1 MYAGL
6 KPGGQTN
13 GPGASLTTRLPSIR
27 KGGASAVFLKNGAS
41 AEIAM
46 VGNEGAVGVTL
57 FMEWRRRPFAT
68 GTTRWTNN
76 CVARCCFRSIVSRP
90 IS

>member
-41 AEIAM
+41 AEM
-46 VGNEGAVGVTL
+46 PWLGMRVLSE
-57 FMEWRRRPFAT
+57 
-68 GTTRWTNN
+68 
-76 CVARCCFRSIVSRP
+76 
-90 IS
+90 